1 VRARSFDPLSRRIL
15 DDRPSLASNLMN
27 KIIPCIAFPGHAE
40 EALSYYLSIFP
51 RSKVV
56 NELRYTGDGPMPK
69 GTFLGAMFELDGN
82 EFMVLN
88 GPDEKPSLAT
98 SFFIQCKTQDEIDH
112 YWSAL
117 LVGGQPLQ
125 CGWLKDKYGVAW
137 QIAPGELP
145 NMLKDKDSAK
155 ATRVMQAMVGMV
167 KLDWAALK
175 RAYEGK

>member
-1 VRARSFDPLSRRIL
+1 MLG
-15 DDRPSLASNLMN
+15 DRLPATEHPMHKITPCLAF
-27 KIIPCIAFPGHAE
+27 AGHAE
-40 EALSYYLSIFP
+40 EALKYYLSIFP

-69 GTFLGAMFELDGN
+69 GTFLGAMFELDGH

-98 SFFIQCKTQDEIDH
+98 SFFIQCRTQDEIDH
-112 YWSAL
+112 YWNAL
-117 LVGGQPLQ
+117 LAGGQAIQ

-137 QIAPGELP
+137 QIAPAELP
-145 NMLKDKDSAK
+145 NMLKDADSAK
-155 ATRVMQAMVGMV
+155 ATRVMNAMGQMV

-175 RAYEGK
+175 RAYEGR